1 MPPGIKQ
8 EMRVNTKEILDLAKV
23 DFREIDRVNHA
34 AAEILRVG
42 AAVGALSTATPSQ
55 SAAAVAVYRA
65 AKEWVECVRR
75 QLPAMSAADA
85 LRVVDAYEAMHRI
98 AFWTPADPSLTA
110 RIKLAAFEAMM
121 AGDSRV
127 DQYIMFRLVR
137 KAVRSRESAFMDR
150 PLEWSCDREQQWY
163 AEASMALGSPAPG
176 HPDACA
182 APEAGAGL
190 TDYDILS
197 RAAILLRS
205 DLRAY
210 EGGRQDE
217 FKRRLFDLTRH
228 YLDRPAPAD
237 PRTRRALG
245 QYVDACAD
253 YLTDAEFDRVLSLEV
268 GPVA

>member
-1 MPPGIKQ
+1 MP
-8 EMRVNTKEILDLAKV
+8 DLAAV
-23 DFREIDRVNHA
+23 DFSDVDIVNSA
-34 AAEILRVG
+34 AAEILRAG
-42 AAVGALSTATPSQ
+42 AAVGAFGGLTPKQ
-55 SAAAVAVYRA
+55 SVPAVAVYRA
-65 AKEWVECVRR
+65 AREWVEGVRR

-85 LRVVDAYEAMHRI
+85 LRVVDAFEAMHRI
-98 AFWTPADPSLTA
+98 AFWTPADPALTA

-127 DQYIMFRLVR
+127 DQYIMFRLIR
-137 KAVRSRESAFMDR
+137 KGAGRRESALLDR
-150 PLEWSCDREQQWY
+150 PLAWSCDREQQWY

-176 HPDACA
+176 LPDAYA

-197 RAAILLRS
+197 RAAILLRA

-253 YLTDAEFDRVLSLEV
+253 YLTDAEFDRCASHFSQSDKRLSY
-268 GPVA
+268 A

>member
-1 MPPGIKQ
+1 MP
-8 EMRVNTKEILDLAKV
+8 DLAKV
-23 DFREIDRVNHA
+23 DFSDVDIVNSA
-34 AAEILRVG
+34 AAEILRTG
-42 AAVGALSTATPSQ
+42 AAVGAFGGLTPKQ
-55 SAAAVAVYRA
+55 SVPAVAVYRA
-65 AKEWVECVRR
+65 AREWVEGVRR

-85 LRVVDAYEAMHRI
+85 LRVVDAFEAMHRI
-98 AFWTPADPSLTA
+98 AFWTPAEPALTA
-110 RIKLAAFEAMM
+110 RIKLAAFEAMI

-127 DQYIMFRLVR
+127 DQYIMFRLIR
-137 KAVRSRESAFMDR
+137 TAVRRRESAFMDR
-150 PLEWSCDREQQWY
+150 LLEWSCDREQQWH

-176 HPDACA
+176 LPDACA

>member
-1 MPPGIKQ
+1 
-8 EMRVNTKEILDLAKV
+8 MRVNNKEILDLAAV
-23 DFREIDRVNHA
+23 DFSDVDIVNSA
-34 AAEILRVG
+34 AAEILRTG
-42 AAVGALSTATPSQ
+42 GAVGAFGGLTPKQ
-55 SAAAVAVYRA
+55 SVQAVAVYRA
-65 AKEWVECVRR
+65 AREWVAAVRR

-98 AFWTPADPSLTA
+98 AFWTPADPALTA
-110 RIKLAAFEAMM
+110 CIKLAAFEAMM

-127 DQYIMFRLVR
+127 DQYIMFRLIR
-137 KAVRSRESAFMDR
+137 KGAGRRESALLDR

-197 RAAILLRS
+197 RAAILLRA
-205 DLRAY
+205 DLHAY
-210 EGGRQDE
+210 EGARQDE

-253 YLTDAEFDRVLSLEV
+253 YLTDAEFVRVLSLEV

>member
-1 MPPGIKQ
+1 MP
-8 EMRVNTKEILDLAKV
+8 DLAAIDFSDV
-23 DFREIDRVNHA
+23 DMVNRA
-34 AAEILRVG
+34 AGEILRIG
-42 AAVGALSTATPSQ
+42 AAVGAFGGLTPKQ
-55 SAAAVAVYRA
+55 SVPAMAVYRA
-65 AKEWVECVRR
+65 AREWVEGVRR
-75 QLPAMSAADA
+75 QLPAMPAADA
-85 LRVVDAYEAMHRI
+85 LRVVDAFEAMHRI
-98 AFWTPADPSLTA
+98 AFWTSADPALTA

-127 DQYIMFRLVR
+127 DQYIMFRLIR
-137 KAVRSRESAFMDR
+137 KGAGRRESAFLDR
-150 PLEWSCDREQQWY
+150 PLAWSCDREQQWY
-163 AEASMALGSPAPG
+163 AEASMALKSPAPG
-176 HPDACA
+176 HPDACAAPDAYA

-197 RAAILLRS
+197 RAAILLRA
-205 DLRAY
+205 DLHAY
-210 EGGRQDE
+210 EGARQDE

-253 YLTDAEFDRVLSLEV
+253 YLTDAEFVRVLSLEV